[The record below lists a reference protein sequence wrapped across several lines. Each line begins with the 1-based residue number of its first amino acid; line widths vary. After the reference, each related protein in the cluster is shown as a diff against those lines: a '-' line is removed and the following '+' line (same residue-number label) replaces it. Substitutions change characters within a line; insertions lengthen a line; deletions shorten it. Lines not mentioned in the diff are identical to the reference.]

1 MTTEKETT
9 GNNTRWWCGVG
20 DLAGVSLEE
29 AALGLERIH
38 LSIADETFNILGA
51 VPVIRPVSE
60 PVRQMHHGISRLSY
74 RGVALAG
81 RGLNAA
87 AGLGLQRRP

>member
-1 MTTEKETT
+1 MTTETT
-9 GNNTRWWCGVG
+9 GNNTRWWCGVA

-38 LSIADETFNILGA
+38 LSIADETFNVLEAI
-51 VPVIRPVSE
+51 PVTRPVTE
-60 PVRQMHHGISRLSY
+60 PVRLMHHGISRLSY
-74 RGVALAG
+74 RSVALLG

-87 AGLGLQRRP
+87 AGFGLQPRF